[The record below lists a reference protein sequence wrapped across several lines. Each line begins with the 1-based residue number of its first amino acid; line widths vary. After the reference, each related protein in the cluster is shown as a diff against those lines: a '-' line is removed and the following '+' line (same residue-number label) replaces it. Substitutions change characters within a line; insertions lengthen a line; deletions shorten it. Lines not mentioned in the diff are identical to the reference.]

1 MRARTSHPGATASCR
16 RGGVM
21 AQQAQRQAADE
32 VARWRSRHN
41 GKLQTRWRDGA
52 EALVL
57 SLAVDEVALV
67 LSRAA
72 DEVALATEL
81 PHAPL
86 FPSKARGAALAPA
99 ASPFPALAPTAHT
112 PAALIGT
119 YCRAHR
125 HEQVGPGNAPNVAPT
140 NHGVPRSTDFISPC
154 RHAILYSK
162 FDCGLW

>member
-1 MRARTSHPGATASCR
+1 MTQVMDLKERLQQMGDERRADHQRPQTCVQMQPGPRTSHR
-16 RGGVM
+16 R
-21 AQQAQRQAADE
+21 
-32 VARWRSRHN
+32 N

-57 SLAVDEVALV
+57 SRAVDEVALV
-67 LSRAA
+67 LPRAA

-86 FPSKARGAALAPA
+86 FPKARGAALAPA
-99 ASPFPALAPTAHT
+99 ASPFPALAPTALA
-112 PAALIGT
+112 PADLIGT

-125 HEQVGPGNAPNVAPT
+125 HEQMGPGNSLNVAPT
-140 NHGVPRSTDFISPC
+140 MEYQGVNS
-154 RHAILYSK
+154 RHAIIYSK